1 MTGIKAENPCS
12 AEKPELLSPYLYAE
26 PVLNINNRTDHYL
39 LSNILQYFVD
49 TDANK
54 TLDEVLENSDAWQT
68 SNSDTIN
75 LSFTTAALWTKLNL
89 HNDTAFTQDMLMVIA
104 QPLLLQNW
112 IVAEKIIRP

>member
-1 MTGIKAENPCS
+1 MQRRKAGIIAV
-12 AEKPELLSPYLYAE
+12 ATFLLFLLSPYLYAE

-75 LSFTTAALWTKLNL
+75 RFK
-89 HNDTAFTQDMLMVIA
+89 
-104 QPLLLQNW
+104 
-112 IVAEKIIRP
+112 